1 MPWGLTLEQALRLT
15 ECLFALSLL
24 IQTVEFLRLRA
35 ATDEHGLWSWSL
47 QRRDIPSAMWRRM
60 LDVLFTPWVHQLHLW
75 MRLVAALALIV
86 QGGSLGL
93 MVFLFLGNVL
103 ILIRWR
109 GAFNGGSD
117 FLTLAVLT
125 GLLVAYAVAAWGDT
139 GLGMKAGLWYIGIQS
154 VTSYFMSGAVKILQ
168 PEWRSGRAM
177 TIFLNAAI
185 YGPLPARHPL
195 RRPRWAQLGSWIFI
209 LWECLFPLA
218 LINATWAFA
227 MCAVAVL
234 FHFLVFWFFGLNRFF
249 WAWVASFPAI
259 IWCAGQRLGG

>member
-1 MPWGLTLEQALRLT
+1 MPWDLTLQQALRLT
-15 ECLFALSLL
+15 ECLFALSLA
-24 IQTVEFLRLRA
+24 IQTIEFLRLRA
-35 ATDEHGLWSWSL
+35 ATSEEGLWSWAL
-47 QRRDIPSAMWRRM
+47 QRRDIPSVFWCSV
-60 LDVLFTPWVHQLHLW
+60 LDVLFRPRVHQWHLW
-75 MRLVAALALIV
+75 LRMVAAIVLCV
-86 QGGSLGL
+86 QGGSAGL

-103 ILIRWR
+103 ILVRWR

-125 GLLVAYAVAAWGDT
+125 GLLIAHAVAAWGEPE
-139 GLGMKAGLWYIGIQS
+139 LGVKAGLWYIGIQS

-185 YGPLPARHPL
+185 YGPLPAHHPL
-195 RRPRWAQLGSWIFI
+195 RRPRFAQVGSWVFI

-218 LINATWAFA
+218 LVKASWALA
-227 MCAVAVL
+227 MCAVAAL

-259 IWCAGQRLGG
+259 VWCAGQRLG

>member
-177 TIFLNAAI
+177 TIFLNAAAPD
-185 YGPLPARHPL
+185 GPSWGP
-195 RRPRWAQLGSWIFI
+195 GSS
-209 LWECLFPLA
+209 
-218 LINATWAFA
+218 
-227 MCAVAVL
+227 
-234 FHFLVFWFFGLNRFF
+234 FFGS
-249 WAWVASFPAI
+249 ASFPWLWSTPLGHSRCARWLRCSTS
-259 IWCAGQRLGG
+259 WCSGSSV